1 MGMPVADSVRIC
13 VEKEMSKLLVVQFR
27 QDIDPREQPL
37 YTVKEAASYLGVD
50 AATLATWFFGR
61 RYQTKSEGQKLWNRV
76 IVPADDELR
85 LLSFFNLAE
94 AHILAATRYHHKV
107 PFPAVRDA
115 IAHVQQ
121 DFPASAA
128 HPLLS
133 NDFYTNGSHLFV
145 KELQR
150 TLDVSRQQ
158 PSFKS
163 IMNKFIKR
171 VVSDKHDKPFK
182 VFPLAEDEKDD
193 RIISIVSGVS
203 HSRPI
208 IEGTGIPALAVWRRY
223 KAGEDPR
230 FLAKDYRVRLPKIER
245 AIDYIERRAA

>member
-1 MGMPVADSVRIC
+1 
-13 VEKEMSKLLVVQFR
+13 MSKLLVVQFR
-27 QDIDPREQPL
+27 KEIDPREQPL
-37 YTVKEAASYLGVD
+37 YTVKEAASYLGIE

-61 RYQTKSEGQKLWNRV
+61 RYSTKSEGQKFWNRV
-76 IVPADDELR
+76 IVPAHDELR

-94 AHILAATRYHHKV
+94 AHILAATRYQHKV

-115 IAHVQQ
+115 IANIQQ
-121 DFPASAA
+121 EFPASAT

-133 NDFYTNGSHLFV
+133 KDFYTNGSHLFV

-150 TLDVSRQQ
+150 TIDVSRQQ
-158 PSFKS
+158 LSFKN

-182 VFPLAEDEKDD
+182 VFPLAEGEPDD
-193 RIISIVSGVS
+193 KVISSVSGVS

-208 IEGTGIPALAVWRRY
+208 IEGTGIPVLAVWRRY
-223 KAGEDPR
+223 KAGEDPK
-230 FLAKDYRVRLPKIER
+230 FLAKDYRVRLPKIKR